1 LLTVPVPG
9 VNDEGYIVIDQFTP
23 NIQWCK

>member
-1 LLTVPVPG
+1 LTIPV
-9 VNDEGYIVIDQFTP
+9 VNDEGYIVIDQFNP